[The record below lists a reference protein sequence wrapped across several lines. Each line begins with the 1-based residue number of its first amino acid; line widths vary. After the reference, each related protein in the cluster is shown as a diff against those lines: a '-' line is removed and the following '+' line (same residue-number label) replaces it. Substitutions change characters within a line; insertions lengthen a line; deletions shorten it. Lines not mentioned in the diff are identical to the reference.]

1 MYVTDA
7 IRIFYFSYFILLSLF
22 FIWFIVKVSK
32 PAAVKSTIE
41 EPRKGMDKRELSFF
55 TGIVIVVI
63 IAHIITLSPLVPW
76 QKWRLWSSPKVVQ
89 KINIEIENYKFKL
102 PEKVLKIKKGEFVE
116 FELSSKD
123 VTYGFGVFRKNGT
136 LVFQMQVLPVY
147 KNRYVWNFNEPG
159 KYDIRSTEYSGPNH
173 NEMVLKDAIEV
184 F

>member
-7 IRIFYFSYFILLSLF
+7 IRIFYFSYFIILTLF
-22 FIWFIVKVSK
+22 FILFIIKVSI
-32 PAAVKSTIE
+32 PVAVKNETE
-41 EPRKGMDKRELSFF
+41 EPHKGMDKRELRFF
-55 TGIVIVVI
+55 VGIVIVVI

-76 QKWRLWSSPKVVQ
+76 QKWRLWSDPKQVH

-102 PEKVLKIKKGEFVE
+102 PEEVIKIKKGEFVE
-116 FELSSKD
+116 FILTSKD

-147 KNRYVWNFNEPG
+147 KNKFVWNFNEAG
-159 KYDIRSTEYSGPNH
+159 KYDIRSTEYSGPDH
-173 NEMVLKDAIEV
+173 NEMVIKDAIEV